1 MKILAIV
8 GSLRKDSY
16 NRQLAEIVRKVIG
29 DRAEFEILDYSDV
42 PLINEDI
49 EYPSP
54 DPVTRVRDKVI
65 EADAL
70 WIFTPEYNHFFATPL
85 KNMIDWLSRPYKK
98 VDGPIL
104 AHKPVT
110 ISGVTTGISGTGLA
124 QDHLVALLS
133 FLNLDLMNQ
142 PRLTIPN
149 CEQQLDENGRLN
161 LTVSK
166 PFLDIQVEAYLDFLK
181 NRGL

>member
-8 GSLRKDSY
+8 GSLRKESY
-16 NRQLAEIVRKVIG
+16 NLQLAEHVRKAIG

-42 PLINEDI
+42 PLINQDI
-49 EYPSP
+49 EYPAPES
-54 DPVTRVRDKVI
+54 VARVRDKVI

-85 KNMIDWLSRPYKK
+85 KNVIDWLSRPYEK
-98 VDGPIL
+98 VKGPIL
-104 AHKPVT
+104 AHKPVA
-110 ISGVTTGISGTGLA
+110 ISGITTGISGTGIA

-133 FLNLDLMNQ
+133 LLNLDLMNQ

-149 CEQQLDENGRLN
+149 CEQQLDEDGKLK
-161 LTVSK
+161 LTVSQ
-166 PFLDIQVEAYLDFLK
+166 PFLETQVEAYLDFLK